1 MLKII
6 LGVVIATLIG
16 VVAFAFVPKI
26 ANANQT
32 PTQIVEDA
40 NKLTISITG
49 EVVKPGNYILE
60 EGSTLQDL
68 LDKAGGA
75 NNNADSKPAC
85 RISDSENIQCTTSLC
100 RLP

>member
-40 NKLTISITG
+40 NKLTSIL
-49 EVVKPGNYILE
+49 VFIMN
-60 EGSTLQDL
+60 
-68 LDKAGGA
+68 
-75 NNNADSKPAC
+75 
-85 RISDSENIQCTTSLC
+85 
-100 RLP
+100 